1 MNLVNVSFKDGTLGQ
16 YPVTEPS
23 KDLSVTAQTITLTS
37 VSGALNIILRENVK
51 ELSVVKV
58 EVNEDTSTEGERSS
72 APAVDSGPDTTED

>member
-23 KDLSVTAQTITLTS
+23 KDLSVTSQTITLTC

-58 EVNEDTSTEGERSS
+58 EVNEDTSTEGEGSPS
-72 APAVDSGPDTTED
+72 PAVDSEPDTTED